1 MRAAIIRRL
10 QAGLIAFSILIS
22 LAGACS
28 PKETPLMPND
38 FRIIG
43 YVTDA
48 IVPAAIPYDQLTH
61 INYAFLIPNRDGTFA
76 PLNNPWK
83 IEEIVAQ
90 AHEHGVRVLIS
101 VGGWGWDEQFETLA
115 ADPASRT
122 VFVRGLVDI
131 VNQYDFDGADI
142 DWEYPDA
149 GPSAQNFLAL
159 MTELRAALPSDQLLT
174 MAVVALGEHGAGI
187 PAETFALTD
196 FVNIMAYDGGT
207 PHSSYQYAVDSL
219 DYWLGRG
226 LPPEKAV
233 LGVPFYARPNEA
245 PFRRIVAADPAA
257 AYVDE
262 FDYYGTRIN
271 YNGIPTIQAKTRLA
285 MERAS
290 GIMIWALEHDASG
303 ELSLLNAIYQTAQ
316 EAQP

>member
-1 MRAAIIRRL
+1 ML
-10 QAGLIAFSILIS
+10 NG
-22 LAGACS
+22 
-28 PKETPLMPND
+28 

-43 YVTDA
+43 YATDA
-48 IVPAAIPYDQLTH
+48 IVPAAIPYEQLTH

-83 IEEIVAQ
+83 IEEIVRR
-90 AHEHGVRVLIS
+90 AHEHGVQVLIS

-115 ADPASRT
+115 ADPASRA
-122 VFVRGLVDI
+122 VFVRDLVEI
-131 VNQYDFDGADI
+131 VARYDFDGADI
-142 DWEYPDA
+142 DWEYPDP
-149 GPSAQNFLAL
+149 GPSSQNFLAL
-159 MTELRAALPSDQLLT
+159 MTELRAALPQDKLLT

-187 PAETFALTD
+187 PTETFALTD

-245 PFRRIVAADPAA
+245 PYRRIVAADPAA
-257 AYVDE
+257 AYLDE
-262 FDYYGTRIN
+262 FDYYGTLIN

-285 MERAS
+285 MERGS